1 MLKKIIWEKFEIKND
16 DVTIDVAQCVH
27 NNIKY
32 YISVF
37 NNNNI

>member
-16 DVTIDVAQCVH
+16 DVTIDVAQRVH